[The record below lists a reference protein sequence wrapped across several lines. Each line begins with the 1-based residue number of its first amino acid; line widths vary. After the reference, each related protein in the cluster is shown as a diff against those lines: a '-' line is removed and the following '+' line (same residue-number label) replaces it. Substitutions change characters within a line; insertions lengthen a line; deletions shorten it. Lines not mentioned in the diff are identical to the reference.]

1 MAKASKPSTGHASP
15 NGSGSR
21 HQLVVIFSAEAA
33 ELVSVVEPWVS
44 PFNWLMV
51 VDYEL
56 AGTSCH
62 RFLMAAPCRAC
73 IGSAHFLDGCAL
85 SGLHSLRSCG
95 FLRAQTTFVCLGE
108 KPDLFRNNLCGPRNE
123 LDSEESRFD

>member
-1 MAKASKPSTGHASP
+1 
-15 NGSGSR
+15 
-21 HQLVVIFSAEAA
+21 
-33 ELVSVVEPWVS
+33 
-44 PFNWLMV
+44 MV

-56 AGTSCH
+56 AGTSCR

-73 IGSAHFLDGCAL
+73 IRSAHFLDGCAL

-108 KPDLFRNNLCGPRNE
+108 KPDLFRNNLRGPRNE
-123 LDSEESRFD
+123 LDSDESRFDRTRNRFALCQNKLLSRKSKSALITVKLAWSLRKVAPSKSKADLS